1 MQAHNLIRALR
12 QNREAAA
19 LGLLE
24 GQTQPGEDK
33 TDIEVSV
40 NKVCNFLRTCPPIY
54 SAENLVTVHQMY
66 QYMRISNNGE
76 IHRLLTRML
85 LDGSLMK

>member
-33 TDIEVSV
+33 TDIEVNV
-40 NKVCNFLRTCPPIY
+40 NKVCKFLHTCPPIH
-54 SAENLVTVHQMY
+54 SFVNLVTVHQIY
-66 QYMRISNNGE
+66 QYMRISNDGE

-85 LDGSLMK
+85 LDGSLIK